1 MISPEGE
8 QLGIMSIRD
17 ALRAAQERELD
28 LVEVAPNA
36 RPPVCRIMDYV
47 KYKYEQTKRQK
58 EARKKQKVIA
68 IKEVRMSPKIE
79 EHDFQ
84 VKVKNAE
91 RFLKDG
97 NKVKVSV
104 RFRGREVVHSDLA
117 KEMLLQMAK
126 DIEHIAKLDR
136 QPAIEGRQMIMIL
149 SPNQDSGKR
158 RRYRLLKLKTHR
170 GAAKRLKA
178 TGSGKFKKNNA
189 YRRHNLGKKSQKQKR
204 QLRHAVLVSD
214 ADQKR
219 AKRLMP
225 YV

>member
-1 MISPEGE
+1 VISPEGE

-36 RPPVCRIMDYV
+36 RPPVCRIMDYG

-126 DIEHIAKLDR
+126 DIEHIAKIDR

-149 SPNQDSGKR
+149 SPKQD
-158 RRYRLLKLKTHR
+158 
-170 GAAKRLKA
+170 
-178 TGSGKFKKNNA
+178 
-189 YRRHNLGKKSQKQKR
+189 
-204 QLRHAVLVSD
+204 
-214 ADQKR
+214 
-219 AKRLMP
+219 
-225 YV
+225 

>member
-17 ALRAAQERELD
+17 ALRSAQERELD

-36 RPPVCRIMDYV
+36 RPPVCRIMDYG

-126 DIEHIAKLDR
+126 DIEHIAKIDR

-149 SPNQDSGKR
+149 SPKQD
-158 RRYRLLKLKTHR
+158 
-170 GAAKRLKA
+170 
-178 TGSGKFKKNNA
+178 
-189 YRRHNLGKKSQKQKR
+189 
-204 QLRHAVLVSD
+204 
-214 ADQKR
+214 
-219 AKRLMP
+219 
-225 YV
+225 

>member
-1 MISPEGE
+1 VISPEGE

-36 RPPVCRIMDYV
+36 RPPVCRIMDYG

-58 EARKKQKVIA
+58 EARKKQKIVS
-68 IKEVRMSPKIE
+68 IKEVRMSPKID

-84 VKVKNAE
+84 VKAKNAE

-117 KEMLLQMAK
+117 RNMLLQMAK
-126 DIEHIAKLDR
+126 GVEDIAKIDR
-136 QPAIEGRQMIMIL
+136 QPTIEGRQMIMIL
-149 SPNQDSGKR
+149 SPKQD
-158 RRYRLLKLKTHR
+158 
-170 GAAKRLKA
+170 
-178 TGSGKFKKNNA
+178 
-189 YRRHNLGKKSQKQKR
+189 
-204 QLRHAVLVSD
+204 
-214 ADQKR
+214 
-219 AKRLMP
+219 
-225 YV
+225 

>member
-1 MISPEGE
+1 LRINSRIRARDVRVISPEGE

-36 RPPVCRIMDYV
+36 RPPVCRIMDYG

-58 EARKKQKVIA
+58 EARKKQKIVS
-68 IKEVRMSPKIE
+68 IKEVRMSPKID

-84 VKVKNAE
+84 VKAKNAE

-117 KEMLLQMAK
+117 RNMLLQMAK
-126 DIEHIAKLDR
+126 GVEDIAKIDR
-136 QPAIEGRQMIMIL
+136 QPTIEGRQMIMIL
-149 SPNQDSGKR
+149 SPKQD
-158 RRYRLLKLKTHR
+158 
-170 GAAKRLKA
+170 
-178 TGSGKFKKNNA
+178 
-189 YRRHNLGKKSQKQKR
+189 
-204 QLRHAVLVSD
+204 
-214 ADQKR
+214 
-219 AKRLMP
+219 
-225 YV
+225 